1 MRRKAPGRPS
11 GTSFRVAAAALLLAA
26 LAGPALAYRP
36 FDSTDADVAGVG
48 EFELEL
54 GPVGALRQGSKRLRV
69 APAVIANYGFSEHRE
84 LVIQGQ
90 REVALDR
97 EAGEPR
103 SSIVDNGVFIKQ
115 VLRPGVLQEKSGP
128 SVATEYGL
136 LLPDVH
142 GESGTGAS
150 VAGIVSQ
157 RSEGS
162 TLHLNAALAWTR
174 EHEPDLFLGTIL
186 EGPWSWPVRPVAEV
200 FGEQASGSP
209 RTTSQLVGAIWR
221 VRDGLSFDVGVRRAH
236 AGGETTR
243 EVRIGLTWTFSMKKE
258 R

>member
-1 MRRKAPGRPS
+1 MGARAVVLP
-11 GTSFRVAAAALLLAA
+11 TFRLAVGALLLAA
-26 LAGPALAYRP
+26 LVRPALAYRP
-36 FDSTDADVAGVG
+36 FDSTDADVAGEG

-54 GPVGALRQGSKRLRV
+54 GPVGRLREGSKRLRV
-69 APAVIANYGFSEHRE
+69 APAVIGNFGLSEHRE

-97 EAGEPR
+97 EADEPR
-103 SSIVDNGVFIKQ
+103 SSIVDNGIFIKQ
-115 VLRPGVLQEKSGP
+115 VLRPGVLQDASGA
-128 SVATEYGL
+128 SIATEYGL

-142 GESGTGAS
+142 GRSGTGAS

-157 RSEGS
+157 RSAWS
-162 TLHLNAALAWTR
+162 TLHLNAALAYAR
-174 EHEPDLFLGTIL
+174 EHEPDLFLGAIL
-186 EGPWSWPVRPVAEV
+186 EGPYSWAVRPVAEV

-209 RTTSQLVGAIWR
+209 RATSQLVGAIWR
-221 VRDGLSFDVGVRRAH
+221 VRDGLSFDIGVRRAH

-243 EVRIGLTWTFSMKKE
+243 EVRVGFTWTYSMKKE